1 MKKQTANSKQNLNR
15 LLKYLE
21 QPEAYSHQPEKVE
34 HVQTHIS
41 HVFIAPPYVYKLKKP
56 VDFGFLDYST
66 LQKRKKCCRREVE
79 LNRRLT
85 DDVYLGVKAITEQDG
100 KYIIQEDMRE
110 EGTPIEYAVKMK
122 KLPEEYFLHTYLED
136 NTLTTRHLNRVAD
149 KLADFYNR
157 QQPDEDIS
165 KWGTIEKI
173 KVNTDENFSQTE
185 PFIGDTLDRN
195 TFEAIRYFTN
205 QYFDRRAEL
214 FERRIAEK
222 RIVDGHGDLHLEHI
236 HITPE
241 KVQIYDCIEFND
253 RFRYGDLAVDLAFL
267 AMDLDFNGRWHQERY
282 FINRMAEKL
291 DDPELPE
298 IIDFYKCYRAYVKG
312 KVKSLQSSEEEVPE
326 ADRIKAAD
334 TAARYF
340 DLSLRYALLGSQ
352 PTLLAFMGRVGTG
365 KSTLARHLEEKLNI
379 ERHSSD
385 SIRKSMAGVPLDCRT
400 PAAKRDE
407 VYSAPM
413 SKETY
418 QRLFRKAR
426 SGLEQGNSVILDAT
440 FNSVSSRNQLQE
452 IAKEMDSRLLLVE
465 ARASDEVIRQR
476 LRDREQQQ
484 GVVSDARLEDFDKL
498 NERYQPPEEI
508 DADRFTGINT
518 ERAVDQ
524 TLGEL
529 YRELVD
535 RQL

>member
-1 MKKQTANSKQNLNR
+1 MDKQAANSNNYLDR
-15 LLKYLE
+15 LLRFLG
-21 QPEAYSHQPEKVE
+21 QPEAYDHRPDKVD
-34 HVQTHIS
+34 HIQTHIS

-66 LQKRKKCCRREVE
+66 LPKRKKYCRREVE

-100 KYIIQEDMRE
+100 KFVIREKEQER
-110 EGTPIEYAVKMK
+110 GTPIEYAVKMK

-136 NTLTTRHLNRVAD
+136 DTLTKQHLDRVAD

-157 QQPDEDIS
+157 QQPDDDIS

-185 PFIGDTLDRN
+185 SFIGDTLAEN
-195 TFEAIRYFTN
+195 AFEAIRYFTN
-205 QYFDRRAEL
+205 QYFDRRADL

-222 RIVDGHGDLHLEHI
+222 RIIDGHGDLHLEHI

-282 FINRMAEKL
+282 FIDQMAEKL

-312 KVKSLQSSEEEVPE
+312 KVKSLQSTEEEVPE
-326 ADRIKAAD
+326 ADRIQAAD

-340 DLSLRYALLGSQ
+340 DLSLRYALLGSEA
-352 PTLLAFMGRVGTG
+352 TMLVFMGRVGTG
-365 KSTLARHLEEKLNI
+365 KSTLARHIKKKLNI
-379 ERHSSD
+379 ERYSSD
-385 SIRKSMAGVPLDCRT
+385 SIRKTMAGVPLDRRT
-400 PAAKRDE
+400 PAPERDE
-407 VYSAPM
+407 VYSAQM
-413 SKETY
+413 SEETY
-418 QRLFRKAR
+418 RRLLESAR
-426 SGLEQGNSVILDAT
+426 SCLEQGESVILDAT
-440 FNSVSSRNQLQE
+440 FNSRASR
-452 IAKEMDSRLLLVE
+452 SRLVQLANDVGCRLLFVE
-465 ARASDEVIRQR
+465 ARASDEVIRGR
-476 LRDREQQQ
+476 LQDREQQE

-498 NERYQPPEEI
+498 DERYQPPEEI
-508 DADRFTGINT
+508 EADGFIGVNT

-529 YRELVD
+529 YRGLID
-535 RQL
+535 RQF